1 MPIAKKYCKLTFS
14 YRTVLPDDD
23 IVFMN
28 DNGSQQKWNVQQK
41 CSLFYVGTGN
51 RQTSKKTFSFLLSLS
66 SHQGREFTCRILLL
80 AVSKS
85 IKHFFF
91 QFQNH
96 HLSTKIGK
104 TNKHKIQSKYFKAK
118 KDTNPRVISGK
129 PGSSASRPDHDEIE
143 ETRIQLVSE
152 ILWQNIGV
160 PLKLLRERLASFY
173 AGPRI
178 INSANNLLTLR
189 SQKNNIPESDNKKAS
204 IATDM
209 DPSGLTDRE
218 MQITQV
224 RTKFTYTPWLHEW
237 ECLGRGRTSS
247 LVNHKG
253 DFSPSSPMVLTQ
265 VYNDG
270 VDKESLQTN
279 I

>member
-1 MPIAKKYCKLTFS
+1 MYQHTVYKCQLRKNIVNWRSVIGLYCLMMILLSWMIMEVSINVLCAMSAQAIDKPQKKRFF
-14 YRTVLPDDD
+14 P
-23 IVFMN
+23 
-28 DNGSQQKWNVQQK
+28 
-41 CSLFYVGTGN
+41 
-51 RQTSKKTFSFLLSLS
+51 SFSLS
-66 SHQGREFTCRILLL
+66 SHQGRELTCRILLL

-85 IKHFFF
+85 IKHFF

-104 TNKHKIQSKYFKAK
+104 TNKHKIQSKYSKAK

-129 PGSSASRPDHDEIE
+129 SGSSASRPDHDEIE

-204 IATDM
+204 IATDI
-209 DPSGLTDRE
+209 DPSER
-218 MQITQV
+218 V
-224 RTKFTYTPWLHEW
+224 
-237 ECLGRGRTSS
+237 
-247 LVNHKG
+247 
-253 DFSPSSPMVLTQ
+253 
-265 VYNDG
+265 
-270 VDKESLQTN
+270 
-279 I
+279 